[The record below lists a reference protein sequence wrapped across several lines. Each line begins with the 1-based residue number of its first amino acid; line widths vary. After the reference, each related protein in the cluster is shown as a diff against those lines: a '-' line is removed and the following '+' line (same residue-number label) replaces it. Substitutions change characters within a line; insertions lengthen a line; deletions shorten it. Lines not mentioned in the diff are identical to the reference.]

1 MADRLLIFDAPDSGL
16 RLAVCT
22 AASVA
27 RDAAAR
33 HGLASGS
40 ACALSLGLT
49 GALLLSAHEQARV
62 DVQLECNG
70 PLKGMLV
77 DADETGAVR
86 GLVRAGGLRGQPAPA
101 ESSRFD
107 PRPLLATA
115 HDERAGMLS
124 VLRAPA
130 QGTAAHRAAFP
141 FAGADLGAALTLFL
155 RGERALGGELSLE
168 VLTRAG
174 EPIAAVAGALVAP
187 LYEENAERARALGKP
202 LRQGGLRE
210 ALLREQEAAALA
222 RQIAREFSLGALR
235 QIAQLEPRY
244 ACRCSRERVARA
256 LRSLGAPELREMA
269 EKDGGAALTCDFC
282 NAAYQFPAEEL
293 LALAQG

>member
-1 MADRLLIFDAPDSGL
+1 MADRLVVFDAPDAGL

-22 AASVA
+22 ASSVA
-27 RDAAAR
+27 RDAAGR
-33 HGLASGS
+33 HGLAPGS

-86 GLVRAGGLRGQPAPA
+86 GLVRAGGLRGDPAPA
-101 ESSRFD
+101 ELAPFD

-124 VLRAPA
+124 VLRAPGQA
-130 QGTAAHRAAFP
+130 GASHRAAFP

-155 RGERALGGELSLE
+155 RGERAMGGELALE
-168 VLTRAG
+168 TLTRKRQPVG
-174 EPIAAVAGALVAP
+174 AAAGALIAP
-187 LYEENAERARALGKP
+187 LDEEDAERARVLGKP
-202 LRQGGLRE
+202 LRQGGLRS
-210 ALLREQEAAALA
+210 ALLRTQEAAALA
-222 RQIAREFSLGALR
+222 AEIARQFSLGALR
-235 QIAQLEPRY
+235 QTAEVEPRF

-256 LRSLGAPELREMA
+256 LRSLGAPEMRDMA
-269 EKDGGAALTCDFC
+269 ERDGGAALTCDFC
-282 NAAYQFPAEEL
+282 SAAYRFPADEL

>member
-1 MADRLLIFDAPDSGL
+1 
-16 RLAVCT
+16 
-22 AASVA
+22 
-27 RDAAAR
+27 
-33 HGLASGS
+33 
-40 ACALSLGLT
+40 
-49 GALLLSAHEQARV
+49 
-62 DVQLECNG
+62 
-70 PLKGMLV
+70 
-77 DADETGAVR
+77 
-86 GLVRAGGLRGQPAPA
+86 
-101 ESSRFD
+101 
-107 PRPLLATA
+107 
-115 HDERAGMLS
+115 MLS

-168 VLTRAG
+168 VLSRAG
-174 EPIAAVAGALVAP
+174 EPIAAAAGVLVAP

-235 QIAQLEPRY
+235 RIAQLEPRY

>member
-1 MADRLLIFDAPDSGL
+1 MRQIRGCASPSAPRPRSRATRRRG
-16 RLAVCT
+16 T
-22 AASVA
+22 
-27 RDAAAR
+27 
-33 HGLASGS
+33 GLASGS

-235 QIAQLEPRY
+235 RDRASSSP
-244 ACRCSRERVARA
+244 ATPAAARA
-256 LRSLGAPELREMA
+256 SGWRARCAPWARRSCGRWRKRTAARRSPAISATRRTSSPRRSFSRWLRAEDAP
-269 EKDGGAALTCDFC
+269 
-282 NAAYQFPAEEL
+282 
-293 LALAQG
+293 

>member
-1 MADRLLIFDAPDSGL
+1 MGDRILIFEAKDAGL
-16 RLAVCT
+16 RLSVCT
-22 AASVA
+22 VAGVA

-62 DVQLECNG
+62 DLQLECNG

-86 GLVRAGGLRGQPAPA
+86 GLVRAGALRAQPAA
-101 ESSRFD
+101 AALSRFD
-107 PRPLLATA
+107 PRPLLASA

-130 QGTAAHRAAFP
+130 RGASAHRAAFP

-155 RGERALGGELSLE
+155 RGERAAGGELALE
-168 VLTRAG
+168 ALTGADDPVGAAG
-174 EPIAAVAGALVAP
+174 GALIAP
-187 LYEENAERARALGKP
+187 LQEEDSERARVLGKP
-202 LRQGGLRE
+202 LRQGGLRD
-210 ALLREQEAAALA
+210 ALLTAQKAGDLALALA
-222 RQIAREFSLGALR
+222 RSLSLGVLR
-235 QIAQLEPRY
+235 KTGEVEPHF

-256 LRSLGAPELREMA
+256 
-269 EKDGGAALTCDFC
+269 
-282 NAAYQFPAEEL
+282 
-293 LALAQG
+293 

>member
-1 MADRLLIFDAPDSGL
+1 MADRLLIFDAPDAGL

-27 RDAAAR
+27 RDASAR
-33 HGLASGS
+33 HGLAPGS

-86 GLVRAGGLRGQPAPA
+86 GLVRAGGLRGQRAPA
-101 ESSRFD
+101 ELSRFD
-107 PRPLLATA
+107 PRPLLSTG

-130 QGTAAHRAAFP
+130 QGAAAHRAAFP

-168 VLTRAG
+168 VLTRAR
-174 EPIAAVAGALVAP
+174 EPIAAAAGALVAP
-187 LYEENAERARALGKP
+187 LYEENAERARGLGKP

-210 ALLREQEAAALA
+210 ALLQEQEAAALA
-222 RQIAREFSLGALR
+222 HRIARDFSLGALR
-235 QIAQLEPRY
+235 QIAQVEPRF

-282 NAAYQFPAEEL
+282 NAAYRFPAEEL

>member
-1 MADRLLIFDAPDSGL
+1 MPDRLLVFEARDAGL
-16 RLAVCT
+16 RLSVCT
-22 AASVA
+22 AAGVA

-62 DVQLECNG
+62 DVQLDCNG

-86 GLVRAGGLRGQPAPA
+86 GLVRAGALRAQPAPA
-101 ESSRFD
+101 ALSRFD

-130 QGTAAHRAAFP
+130 QGAGAHRAAFP

-155 RGERALGGELSLE
+155 RGERAAGGELALE
-168 VLTRAG
+168 ALMRG
-174 EPIAAVAGALVAP
+174 NEPVAAAAGALIAP
-187 LYEENAERARALGKP
+187 LHEDDAERARALGKP
-202 LRQGGLRE
+202 LRQGGLRD
-210 ALLREQEAAALA
+210 AVARAQEAAALA
-222 RQIAREFSLGALR
+222 EEIARGLSLGALR
-235 QIAQLEPRY
+235 QTAEIEPRF

-256 LRSLGAPELREMA
+256 LRSLGAPELRDMA

-282 NAAYQFPAEEL
+282 NAAYRFPKEEL

>member
-1 MADRLLIFDAPDSGL
+1 MADRLLVFDAPDAGL

-22 AASVA
+22 AASVS

-33 HGLASGS
+33 HALAPGS

-77 DADETGAVR
+77 DADQTGAVR
-86 GLVRAGGLRGQPAPA
+86 GLVRVAGLGGQPAPA
-101 ESSRFD
+101 ELARFD

-130 QGTAAHRAAFP
+130 QGAAAHRAAFP

-155 RGERALGGELSLE
+155 RGERAMGGELALE
-168 VLTRAG
+168 ALTREG
-174 EPIAAVAGALVAP
+174 EPVAAAAGALVAP
-187 LYEENAERARALGKP
+187 LHEDDAERARVLGKP
-202 LRQGGLRE
+202 LRQGALRS
-210 ALLREQEAAALA
+210 ALLRTQEAAALA
-222 RQIAREFSLGALR
+222 RRLADEFSLGALR
-235 QIAQLEPRY
+235 QTAEVEPRF

-256 LRSLGAPELREMA
+256 LRSLGAPELRDMA

-282 NAAYQFPAEEL
+282 NAAYRFPAAEL

>member
-22 AASVA
+22 AASVS
-27 RDAAAR
+27 REAAAR
-33 HGLASGS
+33 HGLAPGS
-40 ACALSLGLT
+40 ASALSLGLT

-86 GLVRAGGLRGQPAPA
+86 GLVRAAGLRGQAARA
-101 ESSRFD
+101 ELCRFD
-107 PRPLLATA
+107 PRPLLATG

-130 QGTAAHRAAFP
+130 QGAAAHRAAFP

-155 RGERALGGELSLE
+155 RGERARGGELSLE

-174 EPIAAVAGALVAP
+174 EPIAAAAGALVAP
-187 LYEENAERARALGKP
+187 LYEENAEQARVLGKP

-222 RQIAREFSLGALR
+222 RQIARE
-235 QIAQLEPRY
+235 
-244 ACRCSRERVARA
+244 
-256 LRSLGAPELREMA
+256 
-269 EKDGGAALTCDFC
+269 
-282 NAAYQFPAEEL
+282 
-293 LALAQG
+293 